1 MKRFCFFNS
10 LLMASVA
17 FASLMS
23 CSDVDDMNT
32 AGSFSSKQH
41 LSATRANVQEQSV
54 LGSNFASSTPY
65 RLVAFSSSYDEKSGA
80 IGSDK
85 AFRFNLLAKDAMMGT
100 THYISVD
107 GKNES
112 QLFGFVPYSEE
123 EKQETATLRSIDFY
137 GFTLGEA
144 EASAD
149 DSYLALDDNDT
160 KSLDGMKKTVAIGT
174 DNHLPDLMYGQLLG
188 RHIANESVRSEIPFK
203 HCFSKLI
210 FEASQMEDPNEA
222 GKRKYDIAIEE
233 IKVTGTYNS
242 GSVALGDGKVTLN
255 GENVSRVLPDMVAYQ
270 KGGTVSLTKDS
281 LGQMLLFPTM
291 GGANGSITN
300 DSYTLGLEVK
310 IKSSKE
316 ADVKRFVTKM
326 GNGSTMEPTVGA
338 DGLWHGTLIVQKIT
352 STPVNSTDEPGDP
365 LYLKSNT
372 AYTIHLTFM
381 NDKMRILTVI
391 PMVEEWIPAEE
402 EEVEIGQPSFFGN
415 IQWADRNLGA
425 DTWNPD
431 GVNADGTINFYRTIG
446 YFYQSF
452 RNIPYWPLNTTE
464 WQKKGYG
471 EDVLPDF
478 NDKSVKAWAYKTDD
492 FYKGTW
498 NITYNHGFPVVD
510 INLLKK
516 SKIPVLNTDKN
527 TSNTYWTI
535 KGNSM
540 ATVLTDVTE
549 KNVNKE
555 SSFAYLY
562 TEISYD
568 RKAWWE
574 GSQNQPVPAGWEI
587 PSVEQF
593 KAIFPSNKTVGD
605 INLYGKGNAHLDPT
619 KVADDPST
627 GYKSVYII
635 DDKMVRI
642 DKSRVIDGKTI
653 NYVTDAWGIIYAI
666 KKQGTPEAYRMKWE
680 VVNKGTWQ
688 IPRLTLRVS
697 MYSCSADATL
707 VYDDKGKYKEDFK
720 NPTSVL
726 YFPLSGMMDGASSSN
741 GGKSKIGSYYNC
753 GTEAVYA
760 TSDQNYDPENSNVL
774 WIKITG
780 DEPSN
785 LGIRF
790 RPCSFAHGKQIRLI
804 RSKK

>member
-17 FASLMS
+17 FVSLMS

-41 LSATRANVQEQSV
+41 LSATRANAQEKMA

-80 IGSDK
+80 VGSDK
-85 AFRFNLLAKDAMMGT
+85 AFRFNLLARDAMMGT
-100 THYISVD
+100 AHYISVD
-107 GKNES
+107 GENES

-137 GFTLGEA
+137 GFTLGKA
-144 EASAD
+144 QSSVD
-149 DSYLALDDNDT
+149 DSYLALDDNET
-160 KSLDGMKKTVAIGT
+160 KTLGEMKKTVVVGT

-222 GKRKYDIAIEE
+222 GRRKYDIAIEE

-242 GSVALGDGKVTLN
+242 GSVALSDGKVTLN
-255 GENVSRVLPDMVAYQ
+255 GEKVSRVLPDMVAYQ

-281 LGQMLLFPTM
+281 LGQMLVFPTM

-478 NDKSVKAWAYKTDD
+478 NDKSVKAWAYKTDA
-492 FYKGTW
+492 FQEGTW
-498 NITYNHGFPVVD
+498 GTSYNHGYPVVD
-510 INLLKK
+510 KRLLAK
-516 SKIPVLNTDKN
+516 SSIPILDTNIKA
-527 TSNTYWTI
+527 STYWTI
-535 KGNSM
+535 KDNSK
-540 ATVLTDVTE
+540 AIVLTDVSEE
-549 KNVNKE
+549 KVSKE
-555 SSFAYLY
+555 SSFAFKC
-562 TEISYD
+562 YD
-568 RKAWWE
+568 IDYDKKEWWN
-574 GSQNQPVPAGWEI
+574 GTQYQPVPAGWEI

-593 KAIFPSNKTVGD
+593 KTIFPSNDTVGD
-605 INLYGKGNAHLDPT
+605 INLSKTTAAYLEKTVN
-619 KVADDPST
+619 DDPGT
-627 GYKSVYII
+627 GFKSVYII
-635 DDKMVRI
+635 DDKKEQI
-642 DKSRVIDGKTI
+642 DKTSARTI
-653 NYVTDAWGIIYAI
+653 TSWGIIYAI
-666 KKQGTPEAYRMKWE
+666 KKQGTPDAYRMKWQ
-680 VVNKGTWQ
+680 VINKGTKAL
-688 IPRLTLRVS
+688 PKLTLQVS
-697 MYSCSADATL
+697 TYSCSADAEL
-707 VYDDKGKYKEDFK
+707 KYDKDGKYKKDFQ
-720 NPTSVL
+720 NPTNVM
-726 YFPLSGMMDGASSSN
+726 YFPISGMMDGSSSLK
-741 GGKSKIGSYYNC
+741 GKKSKIGSFYNC
-753 GTEAVYA
+753 GYETIYA
-760 TSDQNYDPENSNVL
+760 TSDKFDEDKSNQSMVL
-774 WIKITG
+774 WLKITG
-780 DEPSN
+780 DNASN
-785 LGIRF
+785 LGILF
-790 RPCSFAHGKQIRLI
+790 RYSNLAHGKQIRLV
-804 RSKK
+804 RSTK